1 MAKVSRIPYLRR
13 SQSRI
18 GETGRKA
25 ERKLAQ
31 RLGGRA
37 RPASGAMEG
46 AKGDIEIDDFL
57 MEAKSTVKDSV
68 TLKFGWLSKIAHEA
82 RNMGKKPALAVTYT
96 FPDGT
101 PVRDGA
107 WVLVPLRVWEENLK

>member
-1 MAKVSRIPYLRR
+1 MSKIPYLRR
-13 SQSRI
+13 SQNKI
-18 GETGRKA
+18 GESGRKA
-25 ERKLAQ
+25 ERKLTR
-31 RLGGRA
+31 RLAGRA

-46 AKGDIEIDDFL
+46 AKGDIEIADFL

-82 RNMGKKPALAVTYT
+82 RNMAKRPALAVTFT

-107 WVLVPLRVWEENLK
+107 WVMVPLHVWEEHLKS